1 MHCRVRRHA
10 RASFCRHM
18 PLMPRRMACR
28 R

>member
-1 MHCRVRRHA
+1 MHCRVRIHA